1 MAAVNK
7 KVQVAVADDHSLLR
21 QALAKLI
28 NSFENFTVLFE
39 ANNGNEIKSKL
50 AKHIIPDIVLL
61 DVNMPDM
68 DGYETAQWLHNNFP
82 QVKVLA
88 LSMFSDE
95 NIIIRMLKLGAKG
108 YILKNA
114 EPEELQEALNSVL
127 EKDFY
132 LSEFISGKIVSGL
145 NKDLDRPDDRVTL
158 SEKEKELLRWICSEM
173 TYKDIAAK
181 MFVSPRTLD
190 DYRNNLFEKLKV
202 KTRVGLVLYAI
213 RNRLVE
219 V

>member
-1 MAAVNK
+1 M
-7 KVQVAVADDHSLLR
+7 
-21 QALAKLI
+21 
-28 NSFENFTVLFE
+28 
-39 ANNGNEIKSKL
+39 
-50 AKHIIPDIVLL
+50 
-61 DVNMPDM
+61 
-68 DGYETAQWLHNNFP
+68 
-82 QVKVLA
+82 
-88 LSMFSDE
+88 
-95 NIIIRMLKLGAKG
+95 
-108 YILKNA
+108 
-114 EPEELQEALNSVL
+114 
-127 EKDFY
+127 
-132 LSEFISGKIVSGL
+132 

>member
-1 MAAVNK
+1 MGGVTNK
-7 KVQVAVADDHSLLR
+7 IRVAVADDHSLLR

-28 NSFENFTVLFE
+28 NSFENFVVLFE
-39 ANNGNEIKSKL
+39 ANNGNEIKARL
-50 AKHIIPDIVLL
+50 TKHIIPDIVLL

-68 DGYETAQWLHNNFP
+68 DGYETAQWLHQNYP
-82 QVKVLA
+82 QIKVLA

-114 EPEELQEALNSVL
+114 EPEELKEALTSVL

-132 LSEFISGKIVSGL
+132 LSEYISGKIVSGL
-145 NKDLDRPDDRVTL
+145 NKDLDRPDDRVSLT
-158 SEKEKELLRWICSEM
+158 EKEKELLKWICTEM

-202 KTRVGLVLYAI
+202 RTRVGLVLYAI
-213 RNRLVE
+213 RNRIVE
-219 V
+219 I

>member
-1 MAAVNK
+1 MAGVIK
-7 KVQVAVADDHSLLR
+7 KIQVAVADDHSLLR

-28 NSFENFTVLFE
+28 NSFENFAVLFE

-50 AKHIIPDIVLL
+50 GKHIIPDIVLL

-68 DGYETAQWLHNNFP
+68 DGYETAQWLHTNFP

-114 EPEELQEALNSVL
+114 EPEELKEALTSVL

-132 LSEFISGKIVSGL
+132 LSEYISGKIVSGL

>member
-1 MAAVNK
+1 MAGVNK
-7 KVQVAVADDHSLLR
+7 KIQVAVADDHSLLR

-28 NSFENFTVLFE
+28 NSFENFAVLFE
-39 ANNGNEIKSKL
+39 ANNGNEIKAKL
-50 AKHIIPDIVLL
+50 GKHIIPDIVLL

-68 DGYETAQWLHNNFP
+68 DGYETAQWLHTNFP

-114 EPEELQEALNSVL
+114 EPEELKEALTSVL

-132 LSEFISGKIVSGL
+132 LSEYISGKIVSGL
-145 NKDLDRPDDRVTL
+145 NKELDKPDDRVTL
-158 SEKEKELLRWICSEM
+158 SEKEKVLLRWICSEM

>member
-1 MAAVNK
+1 MTAANK
-7 KVQVAVADDHSLLR
+7 KIQVAVADDHSLLR

-39 ANNGNEIKSKL
+39 ANNGNEIKAKL
-50 AKHIIPDIVLL
+50 GKHIIPDIVLL

-68 DGYETAQWLHNNFP
+68 DGYETAQWLHTNFP

-114 EPEELQEALNSVL
+114 EPEELKEALTSVL

-173 TYKDIAAK
+173 TYKDIAGK